1 MSKIIKINTS
11 AILEYS
17 GQLQDVEKRLKIIHK
32 KMPQY
37 VINGSLSGEINEVKV
52 CGRVLKQIAEN
63 FEQVERQLSQAL
75 SQSADKKISV
85 DAYIANK
92 SKDKKE
98 KKKEKN
104 VFKDYF
110 SIISK
115 YAGDKVDSCV
125 KKMDKAKSWEE
136 KVVVWYTWVQKDVLG
151 DVNGVKDWVED
162 IYKEVKGKDLEFFPK
177 WLDDFQDNLSD
188 GQSLINIAM
197 ATAGYLENHDGME
210 AYKKIAKESL
220 KTTLKKV
227 NKYMDKARG
236 VSGTGVKSTVQ
247 GIIISALADI
257 PFRYAKEI
265 DEFRKDTTGTKT
277 AGKVFVNTFSDSLI
291 GAVASEAEPVYKG
304 TTALAYPL
312 FDQLC
317 ENFGYDLSGNY
328 EKLTGKTGLDAV
340 FSAQKELWVDI
351 VYNGAKEEAAK
362 GIDNGYDVV
371 KKGWENWKAGM
382 AKIF

>member
-17 GQLQDVEKRLKIIHK
+17 GQLQAVEKRLKIIHK

-75 SQSADKKISV
+75 SQAVDKKISV

-197 ATAGYLENHDGME
+197 ATAGYL
-210 AYKKIAKESL
+210 
-220 KTTLKKV
+220 
-227 NKYMDKARG
+227 
-236 VSGTGVKSTVQ
+236 
-247 GIIISALADI
+247 
-257 PFRYAKEI
+257 
-265 DEFRKDTTGTKT
+265 
-277 AGKVFVNTFSDSLI
+277 
-291 GAVASEAEPVYKG
+291 
-304 TTALAYPL
+304 
-312 FDQLC
+312 
-317 ENFGYDLSGNY
+317 
-328 EKLTGKTGLDAV
+328 
-340 FSAQKELWVDI
+340 
-351 VYNGAKEEAAK
+351 
-362 GIDNGYDVV
+362 
-371 KKGWENWKAGM
+371 
-382 AKIF
+382 